1 MVQNTNLFV
10 LKRILLHFKIFT
22 FCTFVQVQCAYNSLG
37 PVCCMLVYSIARTL
51 KCYIPL
57 PPHCPQETCLY
68 SWIVSCLL
76 DNETPS
82 SLRLLFLSLDL
93 HKKDEVL
100 KAPTVWWLTEWLLND
115 CWLTADWLLEVHM
128 KLAWR
133 SELERWRLRALDK
146 LAPDGRTNFHFHW

>member
-37 PVCCMLVYSIARTL
+37 PVCCMPVYSIARTL

-68 SWIVSCLL
+68 SWVVSCIFRRKKTSQALNNKENGIVFVKYNDPNWNSDFAHLKMFGFLTTFSLIMLNYPMTLVLL
-76 DNETPS
+76 GG
-82 SLRLLFLSLDL
+82 F
-93 HKKDEVL
+93 
-100 KAPTVWWLTEWLLND
+100 
-115 CWLTADWLLEVHM
+115 
-128 KLAWR
+128 
-133 SELERWRLRALDK
+133 
-146 LAPDGRTNFHFHW
+146 